1 MIVGLAIGNLLATL
15 SWRYA
20 VAPIAV
26 EKRLT
31 AYYAMERVVGR
42 RLVLVYDAVSCILL
56 AGLAGAMFTVSA
68 TAFAAIFNVD
78 APELSDMY
86 PTNAS
91 FVVIVINETVCSSA
105 TSTHLNGLL
114 VKACSCSDATAV
126 VDVLSNLVVLSN
138 IYLMRGL
145 ASLSLLSLVFLFSY
159 VIVPIESVPTW
170 TRFHVVTP
178 LRFV

>member
-91 FVVIVINETVCSSA
+91 FVVIVIVCGLVTTVV
-105 TSTHLNGLL
+105 TLFGDLMTP
-114 VKACSCSDATAV
+114 
-126 VDVLSNLVVLSN
+126 VLIAGI
-138 IYLMRGL
+138 IYLCVE
-145 ASLSLLSLVFLFSY
+145 SLRMLGIGESCNLWCILSEKVYTVSSMIMMILL
-159 VIVPIESVPTW
+159 
-170 TRFHVVTP
+170 
-178 LRFV
+178 

>member
-15 SWRYA
+15 SWRYV

-42 RLVLVYDAVSCILL
+42 RLVLVYDAVSCVLL

-91 FVVIVINETVCSSA
+91 FVVIVIIC
-105 TSTHLNGLL
+105 GL
-114 VKACSCSDATAV
+114 VTTIVAAIGFSV
-126 VDVLSNLVVLSN
+126 VTLFGDLMTPVLIAGI
-138 IYLMRGL
+138 IYLCVE
-145 ASLSLLSLVFLFSY
+145 SLRMLGIGESCNLWCILSEKVYTVSSMIMMILL
-159 VIVPIESVPTW
+159 
-170 TRFHVVTP
+170 
-178 LRFV
+178 

>member
-1 MIVGLAIGNLLATL
+1 VIVGLAIGNLFATL

-31 AYYAMERVVGR
+31 AYYAMERVIGR
-42 RLVLVYDAVSCILL
+42 RLVLVYDAVLL

-91 FVVIVINETVCSSA
+91 FVVIVIIC
-105 TSTHLNGLL
+105 GL
-114 VKACSCSDATAV
+114 VTTIVAAIGFSV
-126 VDVLSNLVVLSN
+126 VTLFGDLMSPVLIAGI
-138 IYLMRGL
+138 IYLCVE
-145 ASLSLLSLVFLFSY
+145 SLRMLGIGESCNLWCILSEKVYTVSSMIMMILL
-159 VIVPIESVPTW
+159 
-170 TRFHVVTP
+170 
-178 LRFV
+178 